1 MLEWFPYPHNLWC
14 KCGIMW
20 PDLVGRV
27 GRSVSN
33 DDADICCGPPAVPTD
48 ICVADVLTLAQGA
61 LGVK

>member
-1 MLEWFPYPHNLWC
+1 
-14 KCGIMW
+14 MW
-20 PDLVGRV
+20 PDLVGRD

-33 DDADICCGPPAVPTD
+33 DAADICGGPPAVATD